1 MITAKLV
8 ANVLAVAGMD
18 HIVTMDLH
26 ASQVQG
32 FLDIPEDDLH
42 AEAAVLKWI
51 KENIQDCGWGQEV
64 SLSLKNCVLAS
75 EIYFRLCPVELYIS
89 GRAKR

>member
-8 ANVLAVAGMD
+8 ANVLAVGGMD

-32 FLDIPEDDLH
+32 FLDILDDDLH
-42 AEAAVLKWI
+42 AEAAVLKLI
-51 KENIQDCGWGQEV
+51 NKNIQDCGWG
-64 SLSLKNCVLAS
+64 
-75 EIYFRLCPVELYIS
+75 
-89 GRAKR
+89 